1 MEINKTNYIKLIIMK
16 TKQKQENK
24 NLEKFSITKQEAL
37 SLEGGLSNLKASQV
51 LRNKQRKSISPVF
64 TGLFS
69 YATKH
74 KFTPKNLPKDANL
87 NDTFVNYDANVLI
100 LGCSKKI
107 L

>member
-1 MEINKTNYIKLIIMK
+1 MQAKFFEITTESRLA
-16 TKQKQENK
+16 Q
-24 NLEKFSITKQEAL
+24 LLLGFL
-37 SLEGGLSNLKASQV
+37 
-51 LRNKQRKSISPVF
+51 
-64 TGLFS
+64 

-107 L
+107 LLNHVDAPISGN